1 MNRRAVAEFARRFR
15 EVLERDG
22 IAALERFDWA
32 GGFFGLGFEMGCG
45 HAYEEAYGLRLGDA
59 DGIGD
64 LSRVDDMTVLGS
76 AVFSQCRYL
85 THWSGG
91 YGEREAG
98 WLVAALRRLEELSG
112 RSPCVAAAY
121 RFEDAVEGTLSDFFE
136 RALPGE
142 EPPAFVEYRVRDTM
156 TLDADVDEVLCTVA
170 LPGGDVDLEIK
181 AGQSA
186 WRYEGQPASE
196 REPWATVTRATRV
209 AEDEETG
216 DEVALAWDDELGRWE
231 RSEGR

>member
-170 LPGGDVDLEIK
+170 LPSGDVDLKIE